1 SASKAGVIN
10 FSQCAARDLGP
21 YGVRVNCLCPGMVKT
36 DLNEGVWKAWC
47 ETEEGRQNPQT
58 YDEWAEEKIQR
69 VVPLGEW
76 QEPEDMAAMSVF
88 LASPRAR
95 HITGQ
100 TINVD
105 GGFVMH
111 S

>member
-1 SASKAGVIN
+1 
-10 FSQCAARDLGP
+10 
-21 YGVRVNCLCPGMVKT
+21 MVKT

-47 ETEEGRQNPQT
+47 ETEEGQQNPQT
-58 YDEWAEEKIQR
+58 YDEWAEEKIKR

-76 QEPEDMAAMSVF
+76 QEPEDMAAMRVF